1 MTTLFPTPD
10 SPGLDL
16 RERRRLETS
25 AVIGDAALT
34 LFETRGV
41 EHTTVADIAAA
52 AGISVRTFF
61 RYFPSKE
68 AAAVDGQPVFGP
80 IMRDLLA
87 TLTPEKPL
95 LPQIEAALHAVLIE
109 LERYDGAVRNQLI
122 RVRTLMLENA
132 SLRAASLRYED
143 ENDHVFA
150 REIAARYP
158 LPGGENEAWIAVHL
172 ATFTLRTAFDGWV
185 QQPEDSTR
193 ETLADAHTRL
203 INARNALV
211 TGERTDA

>member
-1 MTTLFPTPD
+1 MTPLFPTPD

-25 AVIGDAALT
+25 AAIGDATLD

-80 IMRDLLA
+80 VMRDLL
-87 TLTPEKPL
+87 TSLTPEKPL
-95 LPQIEAALHAVLIE
+95 LPQIEGAFHAVLVE
-109 LERYDGAVRNQLI
+109 LEQYGGAVHRQLI
-122 RVRTLMLENA
+122 RVRTLMLENG

-143 ENDHVFA
+143 ENDRA
-150 REIAARYP
+150 LAAEIAARYP
-158 LPGGENEAWIAVHL
+158 LPGGASEAWIAVHL
-172 ATFTLRTAFDGWV
+172 ATFTLRTAFDSWV
-185 QQPEDSTR
+185 QQVDDSDR
-193 ETLADAHTRL
+193 ETLADTHTRL
-203 INARNALV
+203 VDARNALV
-211 TGERTDA
+211 AGSANAR